1 MQAHTPTKLQLLVAS
16 SLLALLLLL
25 GVGSVAASDIRS
37 GNSIVIGSG
46 EVIDDD
52 LLLFGN
58 TITMNGTV
66 NGDLIAFGNTVTLNG
81 TVNGSAVLG
90 GQTLLVNGVVKGTL
104 YSGGTSVILGT
115 NAVVERNAMV
125 GAYSLRSEP
134 GSMIRRDL
142 SMGGMQAVLSG
153 KIDRDLNFGGQA
165 LELNGQIGRNV
176 RAEVADAT
184 QFPTN
189 LTFGPN
195 MPPAIQPGLR
205 VSKDAM
211 IGGQLSYTSPTE
223 QANAILSQPL
233 GGIVFQQQQ
242 VDAQAAPVVSPY
254 EWLFARLR
262 DFFTV
267 LVIGLLALWLAP
279 KWVNTAVEHA
289 RTKPLASTAWGLVML
304 IAGYAIAVVAIVAL
318 VAIGIVIGTT
328 TLGGLA
334 TAFFG
339 VGLSVFTIYLTVF
352 TALALWGAKVIVAC
366 LTGNLLLHA
375 LAKQSA
381 VNRFL
386 AFLVGLVLFE
396 IVAAIPI
403 LGPIVTFVVMLL
415 GLGAMW
421 YVYYAR
427 RRTTQMVPAQPAPMP
442 A

>member
-1 MQAHTPTKLQLLVAS
+1 MKAHTPTRLQILLAL

-25 GVGSVAASDIRS
+25 GVGSVAASDIRN
-37 GNSIVIGSG
+37 GDSIVIGSG

-66 NGDLIAFGNTVTLNG
+66 NGDLIAFGNTVTVNG

-90 GQTLLVNGVVKGTL
+90 GQSLRVNGTVKGTL
-104 YSGGTSVILGT
+104 YAGGTSMVLGS

-125 GAYSLRSEP
+125 GAYGLQSDP
-134 GSMIRRDL
+134 GSVIRRDL

-165 LELNGQIGRNV
+165 LELNGDIGRNV
-176 RAEVADAT
+176 RAEVAEAT

-189 LTFGPN
+189 INFGQN
-195 MPPAIQPGLR
+195 LPPAIQPGLR
-205 VSKDAM
+205 VSKDAV

-223 QANAILSQPL
+223 QANAILAQPV
-233 GGIVFQQQQ
+233 GGVVFQQQQ

-254 EWLFARLR
+254 EWLFARVR

-267 LVIGLLALWLAP
+267 LVIGLLALWLIP

-289 RTKPLASTAWGLVML
+289 HTKPLASTAWGLVML
-304 IAGYAIAVVAIVAL
+304 IAGYAIALVAIVAI
-318 VAIGIVIGTT
+318 VAIGIVVGTT

-334 TAFFG
+334 AAVFG
-339 VGLSVFTIYLTVF
+339 VGLSAFTIYVTVF
-352 TALALWGAKVIVAC
+352 TALVLWGAKVIVAC
-366 LTGNLLLHA
+366 LTGTLLLHA
-375 LAKQSA
+375 IAKQSA

-386 AFLVGLVLFE
+386 AFVIGLLLFE

-415 GLGAMW
+415 GLGAIW
-421 YVYYAR
+421 YVYYER
-427 RRTTQMVPAQPAPMP
+427 RKTTQMIPAKPAPMP